1 MNMFEEIKDAVSTR
15 EAASFYGL
23 SVQRGGKVCCPF
35 HNDKHPSMKVDQRFH
50 CFGCGADGDVINFV
64 QQMFSLDAKQAAFKL
79 IDDFHL
85 NIDTGRKESRHEK
98 DQRIRLAKQKEREK
112 NIRMAYA
119 EELRDFR
126 GKMADIY
133 RTLHDWEHEF
143 TPTREDW
150 EAGSI
155 DERYVCAVHNK
166 DPACYIL
173 DVLDYGEDSEI
184 YDYYKHREE
193 TVTFYDRR
201 ITEVKQRAG
210 SGSGKGTAPGTGFE
224 RVP

>member
-1 MNMFEEIKDAVSTR
+1 MNIFKEVKDAVSAK

-23 SVQRGGKVCCPF
+23 KINSNGMCCCPF
-35 HNDKHPSMKVDQRFH
+35 HDDRHPSMKVDERFH
-50 CFGCGADGDVINFV
+50 CFGCQADGDVIDLV
-64 QQMFSLDAKQAAFKL
+64 QKLFGLTTIEAVHKL

-85 NIDTGRKESRHEK
+85 NIDTKRKESRHEK
-98 DQRIRLAKQKEREK
+98 NQRIRLAKQKEREK

-173 DVLDYGEDSEI
+173 DGLDYGEDSEI

-193 TVTFYDRR
+193 TVAFYDRR

>member
-1 MNMFEEIKDAVSTR
+1 MFEEIKDAVSTR

-35 HNDKHPSMKVDQRFH
+35 HNDKHPSMKVDKRFH

-98 DQRIRLAKQKEREK
+98 DQRIRLTKQKEREK

-119 EELRDFR
+119 GELRDFR
-126 GKMADIY
+126 GKMADI
-133 RTLHDWEHEF
+133 
-143 TPTREDW
+143 
-150 EAGSI
+150 
-155 DERYVCAVHNK
+155 
-166 DPACYIL
+166 
-173 DVLDYGEDSEI
+173 
-184 YDYYKHREE
+184 
-193 TVTFYDRR
+193 
-201 ITEVKQRAG
+201 
-210 SGSGKGTAPGTGFE
+210 
-224 RVP
+224 